1 MLYRL
6 CSVCPEA
13 VRSPRKQ
20 SSAPPHVVFTYDLS
34 TAALRSTYL
43 GPRVALVLTA
53 HTVGVAVQLAAS
65 YRYLTEGSG
74 APGTGMVNG
83 SNVIWGGLMYGSY
96 FALFTKFAVERYC
109 KKPAKKVV

>member
-1 MLYRL
+1 MALKMKPKWL
-6 CSVCPEA
+6 
-13 VRSPRKQ
+13 
-20 SSAPPHVVFTYDLS
+20 PPVIIT
-34 TAALRSTYL
+34 
-43 GPRVALVLTA
+43 VAQISQMI
-53 HTVGVAVQLAAS
+53 VGVAVQLAAS

-83 SNVIWGGLMYGSY
+83 SNVLWGGLMYGSY